1 MSPERTSPKDI
12 SNDLLERTGA
22 AMLSGD
28 FDAFADCFELPQEMD
43 TFHGRNLV
51 ETREDLR
58 AIFDAVRQYYRS
70 MGVTGMA
77 RHCVE
82 AAYVDPDTVQATHQS
97 RLLAGAE
104 LVLTPY
110 PALSVLKQRGGVWRV
125 ASCQYAISDAPDL
138 NDALAGRLLDK
149 TSQQTGQMRPHR
161 HQTPSE
167 GEVS

>member
-1 MSPERTSPKDI
+1 MSSEFKNPKDV

-22 AMLSGD
+22 AMLEGD
-28 FDAFADCFELPQEMD
+28 FETFADCFELPQEMD

-51 ETREDLR
+51 QTREELR
-58 AIFDAVRQYYRS
+58 AVFDAVLQYYRS
-70 MGVTGMA
+70 MGVTEMA

-82 AAYVDPDTVQATHQS
+82 AEFVGPDTVQATHQS
-97 RLLAGAE
+97 RLLAGTE

-110 PALSVLKQRGGVWRV
+110 PALSVLKRKDGVWRV

-149 TSQQTGQMRPHR
+149 TPKNTGQTHPHG

-167 GEVS
+167 GEI